1 MSAGTPLVLFVTLGL
16 PAGALGVAWPHM
28 RDSLHAPLAGLGLLL
43 AAFTAAYFVA
53 SVTSGPLGTR
63 LGTAILLLGGCGL
76 AFAGLLGLSLAT
88 AWWMVPAVSLLFG
101 GGSGLIDAAANAHTS
116 LNRGVRYMG
125 WLHASWAVGAALGPQ
140 VVVLSLAT
148 THSWRAAF
156 AAMSAAFLAVGLLL
170 AARRE
175 DWGQAAA
182 HPTAPK
188 QPGPPAP
195 TVPRR
200 NMMILAGLFL
210 VAAGLEATAGDWS
223 YTQLTIG
230 RSLSAGAA
238 GWAASLFWAGLAF
251 GRMALGLLGD
261 RTTPTRL
268 LDTSVIVSGL
278 AALTFWLAP
287 PSVAAFV
294 ALPVLGVAVSAIFP
308 LLLFVTPA
316 RVGSAMT
323 PNAVGYQVAA
333 GTIGGGGLP
342 AATGVVLQAVG
353 VLTLG
358 PLIVVMAVAM
368 TLLYAVSRPG
378 SRQSV
383 RRGRGHP
390 GS

>member
-1 MSAGTPLVLFVTLGL
+1 
-16 PAGALGVAWPHM
+16 
-28 RDSLHAPLAGLGLLL
+28 
-43 AAFTAAYFVA
+43 
-53 SVTSGPLGTR
+53 
-63 LGTAILLLGGCGL
+63 
-76 AFAGLLGLSLAT
+76 
-88 AWWMVPAVSLLFG
+88 
-101 GGSGLIDAAANAHTS
+101 
-116 LNRGVRYMG
+116 
-125 WLHASWAVGAALGPQ
+125 
-140 VVVLSLAT
+140 
-148 THSWRAAF
+148 
-156 AAMSAAFLAVGLLL
+156 
-170 AARRE
+170 
-175 DWGQAAA
+175 
-182 HPTAPK
+182 
-188 QPGPPAP
+188 
-195 TVPRR
+195 
-200 NMMILAGLFL
+200 MMILAGLFL

-261 RTTPTRL
+261 KTTPTRL
-268 LDTSVIVSGL
+268 LDASVIVSGL

-390 GS
+390 ES